1 MGGTILRNARL
12 HLVSKEFEGA
22 DSLAVQNH
30 RIIPVNPA
38 LFEDGTSEEINLNGL
53 HVAPGLIDLLVNGC
67 AGITFGQDLSAE
79 GLETM
84 RRYQTQRGTLT
95 FVPTLISGPREN
107 MTKAI
112 NVIEAFMENHPGV
125 CPGVHLEGPFIN
137 AERKGFHPVGYIRGI
152 MDADISFLREH
163 ADAIAY
169 MTIAPETVRGKH
181 LLDLIGTGIKLSMG
195 HTNCTFADALNAMR
209 SGVTNVTHIYNGM
222 RPMTGRDPGLL
233 GVALN
238 FDQITAG
245 LIADGRHVHPAV
257 IRIVHRLLGDR
268 LYIVSDS
275 QAVAGAK
282 EQVSSFTVSGTEIFV
297 DPNRGLIDSK
307 GALAGTNVSLLD
319 EVRYLVKVC
328 DFTLDEALAAAS
340 TTPARVLGIDNE
352 YGRIEPGFM
361 ADLIIFDDD
370 FRIRYIIQNGF
381 MKNSAELL

>member
-12 HLVSKEFEGA
+12 HLFSEDFAGA

-79 GLETM
+79 GLEEM

-95 FVPTLISGPREN
+95 FVPTLISGPRES

-112 NVIEAFMENHPGV
+112 NVIDAFKENHPGV
-125 CPGVHLEGPFIN
+125 CPGLHLEGPFIN
-137 AERKGFHPVGYIRGI
+137 AERKGFHPVGYIRNI

-163 ADAIAY
+163 ADTIAY
-169 MTIAPETVRGKH
+169 MTIAPEMVRGKQ
-181 LLDLIGTGIKLSMG
+181 LLDLIGTGIKLSLG
-195 HTNCTFADALNAMR
+195 HTNCTFADALNAVR
-209 SGVTNVTHIYNGM
+209 AGVTNVTHLYNGM
-222 RPMTGRDPGLL
+222 RPMNGREPGLL

-238 FDQITAG
+238 FENMTCG
-245 LIADGRHVHPAV
+245 VIADGRHVHPAV
-257 IRIVHRLLGDR
+257 IRIIHRLLGDR
-268 LYIVSDS
+268 MYIVSDS

-282 EQVSSFTVSGTEIFV
+282 EQVSSFTIAGTEVFV
-297 DPNRGLIDSK
+297 DPNRGLIDAK
-307 GALAGTNVSLLD
+307 GSLAGTSVCLLD

-328 DFTLDEALAAAS
+328 GFTLDEALTAAS
-340 TTPARVLGIDNE
+340 TTPAKVLGIDNE

>member
-1 MGGTILRNARL
+1 
-12 HLVSKEFEGA
+12 
-22 DSLAVQNH
+22 
-30 RIIPVNPA
+30 
-38 LFEDGTSEEINLNGL
+38 
-53 HVAPGLIDLLVNGC
+53 
-67 AGITFGQDLSAE
+67 
-79 GLETM
+79 
-84 RRYQTQRGTLT
+84 
-95 FVPTLISGPREN
+95 
-107 MTKAI
+107 
-112 NVIEAFMENHPGV
+112 
-125 CPGVHLEGPFIN
+125 
-137 AERKGFHPVGYIRGI
+137 
-152 MDADISFLREH
+152 
-163 ADAIAY
+163 
-169 MTIAPETVRGKH
+169 
-181 LLDLIGTGIKLSMG
+181 MG

-257 IRIVHRLLGDR
+257 IRIAHRLLGDR